1 MGRHADIGN
10 QRRRR
15 PLDPQRWGIATRS
28 AVVSA
33 AVVLLALLLA
43 GAGLVAVLQSSLT
56 SAVDEAAKI
65 RLAEITA
72 ALQSEPERDLSDAL
86 LATNQRIAAVQ
97 IIDGAGNVVRRS
109 SGAPAAAMTSD
120 PKIAV
125 VQADPAELDD
135 TRITMQT
142 LHTPTGTYT
151 VLVAGGTEAVES
163 AIRTVAS
170 LLALAAPLVMAQT
183 AFVSYL
189 LTKRSLRS
197 VDAIRSQVAAISAS
211 DLSERVPV
219 PPTGDQ
225 IAALATTMNKM
236 LERIQTSHS
245 AQRQFVGDAS
255 HELRSPLA
263 TIIATLEVVDAHPE
277 LLTNALA
284 ADTLLPEAHR
294 MRDLVDDLLMLARAD
309 EQAFVPPRD
318 VVHMDALATAEA
330 GRIRAE
336 TSLEI
341 GADTNAAVTTGDPRA
356 LARVLRNV
364 LDNAARHTRTRI
376 DITTRTVDSNV
387 LLIVADDGPG
397 IPAADRSRVFDRF
410 VRLDADRSRRSGGAG
425 LGLAIVAEIV
435 AAHHGTVHLD
445 ERPGGGARVTVT
457 LPTGG

>member
-142 LHTPTGTYT
+142 LGWRSEGRYLP
-151 VLVAGGTEAVES
+151 LKDDLS
-163 AIRTVAS
+163 ATAYWYQNEPH
-170 LLALAAPLVMAQT
+170 LLFAPLQ
-183 AFVSYL
+183 S
-189 LTKRSLRS
+189 R
-197 VDAIRSQVAAISAS
+197 D
-211 DLSERVPV
+211 D
-219 PPTGDQ
+219 
-225 IAALATTMNKM
+225 
-236 LERIQTSHS
+236 
-245 AQRQFVGDAS
+245 
-255 HELRSPLA
+255 
-263 TIIATLEVVDAHPE
+263 LEV
-277 LLTNALA
+277 
-284 ADTLLPEAHR
+284 
-294 MRDLVDDLLMLARAD
+294 
-309 EQAFVPPRD
+309 
-318 VVHMDALATAEA
+318 
-330 GRIRAE
+330 I
-336 TSLEI
+336 
-341 GADTNAAVTTGDPRA
+341 
-356 LARVLRNV
+356 
-364 LDNAARHTRTRI
+364 
-376 DITTRTVDSNV
+376 
-387 LLIVADDGPG
+387 
-397 IPAADRSRVFDRF
+397 
-410 VRLDADRSRRSGGAG
+410 
-425 LGLAIVAEIV
+425 
-435 AAHHGTVHLD
+435 
-445 ERPGGGARVTVT
+445 
-457 LPTGG
+457 